1 MVFPS
6 SMMDLTDL
14 MGSPVGLVP
23 KKDLDEI
30 RMIVHLSF
38 PYGTSINNF
47 IDPDKAAIQYQ
58 HFDDT
63 IKLAVQQGRFLLAC

>member
-1 MVFPS
+1 MVFPW

-23 KKDLDEI
+23 KKDSDEI
-30 RMIVHLSF
+30 RMIMHLTF

-58 HFDDT
+58 HFDDA
-63 IKLAVQQGRFLLAC
+63 IKLAIQQGRFLLAC